1 MAILS
6 ETAQIRAILGLSQAE
21 FAKKYGIPKR
31 TIEEWDRGTRKPP
44 QYVIELLKRVVAE
57 DSKEMERE
65 NKLSYEGYFE
75 KGKKVKV
82 TINGKTYERVVRS
95 EMDYGAWGEKINAPY
110 VYINNKKYYEGDF
123 ELRKENDA

>member
-1 MAILS
+1 MAYLS
-6 ETAQIRAILGLSQAE
+6 ETAQIRAILGLSQAD

-65 NKLSYEGYFE
+65 NKLSYEGFFE
-75 KGKKVKV
+75 KGKRVKV
-82 TINGKTYERVVRS
+82 TINGKTYERVVRE
-95 EMDYGAWGEKINAPY
+95 EMDFTIWGDRIGAPY
-110 VYINNKKYYEGDF
+110 VYVNNKKYYECDF
-123 ELRKENDA
+123 E